1 MRKGFDKHV
10 CYWFVVVLTG
20 TAAIIGGRLGL
31 SLYSDS
37 FIAAPKVDNPNTNPS
52 SPDDRGKRHAFSP
65 LTQDSSLPE
74 HIFLQ
79 LLIKPRDVFGFNGE
93 ISLSYSPDI
102 TCYRVS
108 GAWNGS
114 EHFRRAHITTVKI
127 SHIWQPSPSKV
138 TYQAKY
144 LVDLVSKSTFGANQQ
159 ICQITS
165 HLQKKKVI
173 KSVVVRFNHLQMG
186 FVTYTFLTIF
196 LGRELT
202 RYVSLI
208 SQE

>member
-1 MRKGFDKHV
+1 MHKGFDKHV

-20 TAAIIGGRLGL
+20 IAAIIGGRLGL

-93 ISLSYSPDI
+93 MSLSYFPDI

-108 GAWNGS
+108 WAWNGS
-114 EHFRRAHITTVKI
+114 EHFRRANITTVKNLTYMATVTI
-127 SHIWQPSPSKV
+127 KSHISSHISCWSRIEVNIWRQSANLSNHFSSP
-138 TYQAKY
+138 
-144 LVDLVSKSTFGANQQ
+144 
-159 ICQITS
+159 
-165 HLQKKKVI
+165 KKKSH
-173 KSVVVRFNHLQMG
+173 K
-186 FVTYTFLTIF
+186 
-196 LGRELT
+196 
-202 RYVSLI
+202 I
-208 SQE
+208 SCG

>member
-1 MRKGFDKHV
+1 MHKGFDKHV

-20 TAAIIGGRLGL
+20 IAAIIGGRLGL

-79 LLIKPRDVFGFNGE
+79 LLIKPRDVFGFNSE
-93 ISLSYSPDI
+93 ISLSYFPDI

-114 EHFRRAHITTVKI
+114 EQFRRAHITTVKI

-165 HLQKKKVI
+165 HLQKKKVK